1 MNTKMQV
8 YDTRDSGNDL
18 YVNTSSATAEHHQH
32 VLQHPVGA
40 VVAA

>member
-18 YVNTSSATAEHHQH
+18 YVNTSSPTASTTSTFSSTQSERS
-32 VLQHPVGA
+32 
-40 VVAA
+40 

>member
-18 YVNTSSATAEHHQH
+18 YVNTSSATASTTSAFSSSQS
-32 VLQHPVGA
+32 
-40 VVAA
+40 